1 MMAAGTKETTM
12 PIGPANIV
20 IVPKLKKGQLVRVRQ
35 GVCGTRALTSAE
47 RNAWYEKFY
56 EDCRAGRD
64 VWHDSAGESRLAP
77 SQTDTDF
84 SVGKILT
91 VTVASASPKRVGM
104 YFSGRGRYCLV
115 LDTVTGQEWMV
126 AKRYLEVV

>member
-1 MMAAGTKETTM
+1 MRAEVSMASEISG
-12 PIGPANIV
+12 V
-20 IVPKLKKGQLVRVRQ
+20 CIVPQLKKGGLVRVRQ
-35 GVCGTRALTSAE
+35 GVTGTRATTAAE
-47 RNAWYEKFY
+47 RNAWYEKFHA
-56 EDCRAGRD
+56 DCRAGLD

-77 SQTDTDF
+77 SRTETDF

-91 VTVASASPKRVGM
+91 VTAASASPKRIGM
-104 YFSGRGRYCLV
+104 HFSGRGRYCMV

>member
-1 MMAAGTKETTM
+1 M

-20 IVPKLKKGQLVRVRQ
+20 IVPKLKKGLLVRVRQ
-35 GVCGTRALTSAE
+35 GVSGTRALTSAE

-84 SVGKILT
+84 SVGKCLT
-91 VTVASASPKRVGM
+91 VTAAAASYRRIGKSWWQTP
-104 YFSGRGRYCLV
+104 RGGLCQV
-115 LDTVTGQEWMV
+115 LDTVTGQEWLV
-126 AKRYLEVV
+126 SKRYLEVL

>member
-1 MMAAGTKETTM
+1 MVSENPG
-12 PIGPANIV
+12 V
-20 IVPKLKKGQLVRVRQ
+20 CIVPKLKKGQLVRVRQ
-35 GVCGTRALTSAE
+35 GASGTRSTTSAE
-47 RNAWYEKFY
+47 RNAWYVKFHA
-56 EDCRAGRD
+56 DCRAGRD

-91 VTVASASPKRVGM
+91 VTSASASPKRVGM
-104 YFSGRGRYCLV
+104 YFSGRGRYCMV
-115 LDTVTGQEWMV
+115 LDTVTGLEWMV

>member
-1 MMAAGTKETTM
+1 MVSENSG
-12 PIGPANIV
+12 V
-20 IVPKLKKGQLVRVRQ
+20 CIVPKLKKGQLVRVRQ
-35 GVCGTRALTSAE
+35 GVSGSRATTQAE
-47 RNAWYEKFY
+47 RNAWYEKFHA
-56 EDCRAGRD
+56 DCRAGRD

-77 SQTDTDF
+77 DTTETDF

-91 VTVASASPKRVGM
+91 VTAASASPKRIGM
-104 YFSGRGRYCLV
+104 HFSGRGRYCMV